1 MKLVTVLELA
11 QLPVDGNNRPRGY
24 TTTIASENDT
34 NNHANSGGGNDIND
48 DDHGGPVGPRTRFF
62 IKGQEDHYQIEEFL
76 KFIAPWGAA
85 PLWIAWQ
92 RWHGRLSLTADG
104 LLTRYGPI
112 VRISP
117 QMVLLNDGPAVNA
130 IFSRRDLATA
140 PTA

>member
-34 NNHANSGGGNDIND
+34 NNNANSGGGNDIND

-92 RWHGRLSLTADG
+92 LFATLFCTLG
-104 LLTRYGPI
+104 
-112 VRISP
+112 
-117 QMVLLNDGPAVNA
+117 VLLWPFGLVRAANRW
-130 IFSRRDLATA
+130 RRERREWQKKTS
-140 PTA
+140 